1 MPVYPINYDLYK
13 LLWNKYRP
21 ALVKLMM
28 DAEKEPQ
35 EYQFISHEFR
45 DLNAKEKG
53 GHSFTLEAHRGR
65 AQNNIKMSVVAQ
77 DLINILA
84 KSAKAQELMEGATYV
99 FVMDKKFLLTI
110 TKVPLEIVAE
120 DSEET
125 DEHAEVTE
133 TVVAT
138 ESGTPTDEVEE
149 VKEEKA
155 KEVKKA
161 PKAAAKPKAEKE
173 KVS

>member
-13 LLWNKYRP
+13 LLWNKYKP
-21 ALVKLMM
+21 ALVKLMV
-28 DAEKEPQ
+28 DSEKEPQ

-45 DLNAKEKG
+45 DLNPKEKG

-65 AQNNIKMSVVAQ
+65 PQNNIKMSVVAQ

-84 KSAKAQELMEGATYV
+84 KSAKAQELMETATYV

-110 TKVPLEIVAE
+110 TRIPLEVE
-120 DSEET
+120 EEVSEET
-125 DEHAEVTE
+125 AENTDPVEAVTE
-133 TVVAT
+133 T
-138 ESGTPTDEVEE
+138 PTEE
-149 VKEEKA
+149 VKE
-155 KEVKKA
+155 EVKKA

>member
-28 DAEKEPQ
+28 DSEKEPQ

-45 DLNAKEKG
+45 DLNPKEKG
-53 GHSFTLEAHRGR
+53 GHAFTLEAHRGR
-65 AQNNIKMSVVAQ
+65 PQNNIKMSVVAQ

-84 KSAKAQELMEGATYV
+84 KSAKAQELMEVATYV
-99 FVMDKKFLLTI
+99 FVMNKQFLLTI
-110 TKVPLEIVAE
+110 TKVPLEIE
-120 DSEET
+120 EET
-125 DEHAEVTE
+125 AENAETTE
-133 TVVAT
+133 TVETAPEVVEAAT
-138 ESGTPTDEVEE
+138 EPSTEE

-155 KEVKKA
+155 KEVKKT

>member
-13 LLWNKYRP
+13 LLWNKYKP
-21 ALVKLMM
+21 ALVKLMI
-28 DAEKEPQ
+28 DSEKEPQ

-45 DLNAKEKG
+45 DLNPKEKG

-65 AQNNIKMSVVAQ
+65 PQNNIKMSVVAQ

-84 KSAKAQELMEGATYV
+84 KSAKAQELMETATYV
-99 FVMDKKFLLTI
+99 FVMDKKFLLTVTRI
-110 TKVPLEIVAE
+110 PLEVEEEVSDETAE
-120 DSEET
+120 NTDTTESIEATTTET
-125 DEHAEVTE
+125 PAEEVTE
-133 TVVAT
+133 
-138 ESGTPTDEVEE
+138 
-149 VKEEKA
+149 EKI